1 MTFKTT
7 AIVGMAMILTA
18 MTISTVHAAFNCGR
32 VQRAHFGITDPA
44 YNMAQRWRDFER
56 VSAQP
61 GAVVVQDRKG
71 RASDGKS
78 KGGHVARIVSVIDN
92 CHAIVADNRG
102 QYKRE
107 ICGRNAAVV
116 MPSGGRSMAALTD
129 TPRPRHRHKHAGRVQ
144 IASYSS
150 PDRHSTQ

>member
-1 MTFKTT
+1 MTTKTLAGVGLALILAT
-7 AIVGMAMILTA
+7 ASAQ
-18 MTISTVHAAFNCGR
+18 AAFNCGR
-32 VQRAHFGITDPA
+32 VQRAHYGITDPA
-44 YNMAQRWRDFER
+44 YNMAQRWRGFQH

-92 CHAIVADNRG
+92 CHAIVSDERG

-107 ICGRNAAVV
+107 ICGRNAAIV
-116 MPSGGRSMAALTD
+116 MPGATAALTD
-129 TPRPRHRHKHAGRVQ
+129 MPRARYRSKHAGRVQ
-144 IASYSS
+144 HASYAAT
-150 PDRHSTQ
+150 DRHSIQ

>member
-7 AIVGMAMILTA
+7 AIVGMAMILAALATTA
-18 MTISTVHAAFNCGR
+18 DARGFICGAT
-32 VQRAHFGITDPA
+32 QMAHYGITNPA
-44 YNMAQRWRDFER
+44 YKMAQRWRDFQH

-78 KGGHVARIVSVIDN
+78 KGGHVSRIVSVIDN
-92 CHAIVADNRG
+92 CHAIVADERG

-107 ICGRNAAVV
+107 ICGRNADIV
-116 MPSGGRSMAALTD
+116 MPSSVRTAALTD
-129 TPRPRHRHKHAGRVQ
+129 MPRARHKSKHAGRIQ
-144 IASYSS
+144 LASHIGT
-150 PDRHSTQ
+150 DRHSVQ